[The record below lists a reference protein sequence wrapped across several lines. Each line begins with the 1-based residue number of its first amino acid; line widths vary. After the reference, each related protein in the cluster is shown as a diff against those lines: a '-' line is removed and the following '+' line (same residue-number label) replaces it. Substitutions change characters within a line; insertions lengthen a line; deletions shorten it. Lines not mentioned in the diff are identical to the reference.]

1 MSEKRMAGEEIK
13 KNPEA
18 SEAINRSEKNKSYR
32 ESLLKDESARDA
44 RIARST
50 AAEGYDMSG
59 LDQDNVSQ
67 ALQGKEWGEKDQARY
82 DKLMGLGGD
91 EEKKEEQLIP
101 EKEPTYSTQPVPTLS
116 QPIEEKP
123 DVVFGGPSG
132 PGSPQSVYQDNDVNS
147 SVTGDNNVVNFKQ
160 DNRVNQQQGALAATN
175 LMDNYVLNL
184 RKSKATV

>member
-1 MSEKRMAGEEIK
+1 MSKKRMAGEGIK
-13 KNPEA
+13 NNPEA
-18 SEAINRSEKNKSYR
+18 SEAINRSEENKSYR
-32 ESLLKDESARDA
+32 ESLLKDETARDA

-50 AAEGYDMSG
+50 NAEGFDMSG

-82 DKLMGLGGD
+82 DKLVGLGGD
-91 EEKKEEQLIP
+91 KEKEKLIP
-101 EKEPTYSTQPVPTLS
+101 EKEPTYSIQPVPTIK

-123 DVVFGGPSG
+123 DVVFGGFSG
-132 PGSPQSVYQDNDVNS
+132 PGNSQSVYQDNDVNS
-147 SVTGDNNVVNFKQ
+147 SVTGDNNTVNIDQ